1 MKWKLPPAIKI
12 YEALGAVAD
21 GRVEVDDKDNEGV
34 VSARVFSSSRN
45 KFYMV
50 FWDEMKQAIMT
61 NDNGTYWQGYLGYP
75 GLAFLMKIGELE
87 YRKEVA
93 QSLEGIAWKDLN
105 TRFNNRFEKT
115 MEVVWNQTKTNGVT
129 REELED
135 EVERI
140 TERLKQMKLV
150 FLGKKLKPPKGY

>member
-1 MKWKLPPAIKI
+1 
-12 YEALGAVAD
+12 
-21 GRVEVDDKDNEGV
+21 
-34 VSARVFSSSRN
+34 
-45 KFYMV
+45 MV

-115 MEVVWNQTKTNGVT
+115 MEVVWNQTKTKGVT
-129 REELED
+129 REELEN